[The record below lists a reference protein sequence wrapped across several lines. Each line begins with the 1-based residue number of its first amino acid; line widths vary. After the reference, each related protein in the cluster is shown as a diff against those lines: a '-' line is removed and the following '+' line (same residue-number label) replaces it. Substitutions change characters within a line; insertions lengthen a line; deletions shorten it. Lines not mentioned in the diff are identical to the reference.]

1 MLRYSLVMAGLLTVA
16 ACTVVAAQEAVLA
29 QLYGQGVHAYFA
41 QDFVK
46 AHELLSS
53 AIDRGTHDPRVY
65 YFRGLALQRLGR
77 PEDAQ
82 ADFSTGAER
91 EAKDLNKFYNV
102 SKALERVQGH
112 DRVALERHRVEA
124 RVAAMEEAQRIM
136 QARYEQRREAE
147 RHVLAGPPETVKPS
161 EIKPVKPIDT
171 SSNDPFGAPAAG
183 ATEPADPPQEPAVT
197 PKPAENDPFGAP
209 AAKPEEP
216 ADMPAEKPAERPAEN
231 DPFGTPATKPE
242 EPAAMPA
249 EKPAENDPFG
259 APAAKPEE
267 PAAMPAEKPAEND
280 PFGAPAAGGG
290 MAPSS
295 EAKPKGI
302 IFRAFQRAA
311 GKALGG
317 GTENSSATQPAAP
330 SEALPPP
337 QAGSMPAEPTTAPDA
352 VPGAAP
358 SGNIA
363 DPFGEAKPAAAP
375 AVMPKP
381 ADDDP
386 FGGSATPAA
395 PAGGDQMDAPA
406 ADNPFA
412 PEKPANADTGAM
424 SDEQPAPADTPKPPQ
439 SSKPADPDD
448 PFAN

>member
-1 MLRYSLVMAGLLTVA
+1 MLRYFLVMAGLLTAA

-53 AIDRGTHDPRVY
+53 AIDRGTNDPRVY

-77 PEDAQ
+77 PEDAE
-82 ADFSTGAER
+82 ADFSAGAER

-124 RVAAMEEAQRIM
+124 RVAALEEAQRIM

-147 RHVLAGPPETVKPS
+147 RHVLAGPPEIVKPS

-171 SSNDPFGAPAAG
+171 SSNDPFAAPAAG
-183 ATEPADPPQEPAVT
+183 ASEPAAPPQEPAVT
-197 PKPAENDPFGAP
+197 PQ
-209 AAKPEEP
+209 
-216 ADMPAEKPAERPAEN
+216 
-231 DPFGTPATKPE
+231 
-242 EPAAMPA
+242 PA

-267 PAAMPAEKPAEND
+267 PGAMPAEKPAEKPAENDPFGAPAAKPEEPGAMPAEKPAEND

-290 MAPSS
+290 TTSS
-295 EAKPKGI
+295 SATKPKGGI
-302 IFRAFQRAA
+302 LRAFQRAA

-317 GTENSSATQPAAP
+317 GEEGGAAP
-330 SEALPPP
+330 QPMPFGPLPQPE
-337 QAGSMPAEPTTAPDA
+337 AGSMPGEPGMVPGGA
-352 VPGAAP
+352 PGAAP
-358 SGNIA
+358 GGAVA
-363 DPFGEAKPAAAP
+363 DPFGEEKPAAKPA
-375 AVMPKP
+375 VTPKP

-386 FGGSATPAA
+386 FGGPATPAA
-395 PAGGDQMDAPA
+395 PAGGGQMDAPA
-406 ADNPFA
+406 AENPFA
-412 PEKPANADTGAM
+412 PEKPADAM
-424 SDEQPAPADTPKPPQ
+424 NDAMGDEKPAPADAPKPPQ

>member
-1 MLRYSLVMAGLLTVA
+1 MLRYSLVMAGLLTAVA
-16 ACTVVAAQEAVLA
+16 CSAVAAQEAVLA

-46 AHELLSS
+46 SHELLSS
-53 AIDRGTHDPRVY
+53 AIDRGTNDPRVY

-77 PEDAQ
+77 PEDAE
-82 ADFSTGAER
+82 ADFSAGAER

-102 SKALERVQGH
+102 SKALERVQGN
-112 DRVALERHRVEA
+112 DRVSLERHRVDA

-147 RHVLAGPPETVKPS
+147 RHVLAGPPETVKPD

-183 ATEPADPPQEPAVT
+183 TGEPAAPPQEPAVT
-197 PKPAENDPFGAP
+197 PMPGEKPAAEPAENDPFGAP
-209 AAKPEEP
+209 AT
-216 ADMPAEKPAERPAEN
+216 KPAE
-231 DPFGTPATKPE
+231 PE
-242 EPAAMPA
+242 AMPA

-259 APAAKPEE
+259 APATKPEE
-267 PAAMPAEKPAEND
+267 PGAMPAEKPAEND
-280 PFGAPAAGGG
+280 PFGAPAAGAGTTT
-290 MAPSS
+290 SS
-295 EAKPKGI
+295 GAKPKGGI
-302 IFRAFQRAA
+302 LRAFQRAA

-317 GTENSSATQPAAP
+317 GEEGGAAP
-330 SEALPPP
+330 QPTPFGPLPQPE
-337 QAGSMPAEPTTAPDA
+337 AGSMPAEPAI

-358 SGNIA
+358 GAAPGGAVA
-363 DPFGEAKPAAAP
+363 DPFGEEKPAAKPA
-375 AVMPKP
+375 VTPKP

-386 FGGSATPAA
+386 FGGPAAPAA
-395 PAGGDQMDAPA
+395 PAGGDQMNAPA
-406 ADNPFA
+406 AENPFA
-412 PEKPANADTGAM
+412 PEKPADAM
-424 SDEQPAPADTPKPPQ
+424 GDEKPAPADAPKPPQ

>member
-1 MLRYSLVMAGLLTVA
+1 MLRYSLVMAGLVTVA
-16 ACTVVAAQEAVLA
+16 AGTLVAAQEAVLA

-53 AIDRGTHDPRVY
+53 AIDRGTKDPRVY

-77 PEDAQ
+77 PEDAE
-82 ADFSTGAER
+82 ADFSAGAER

-102 SKALERVQGH
+102 SKALERVQGR
-112 DRVALERHRVEA
+112 DRVTLERHRVEA
-124 RVAAMEEAQRIM
+124 RVAALEEAQRIM

-171 SSNDPFGAPAAG
+171 SSNDPFAAPAVGSSEQTA
-183 ATEPADPPQEPAVT
+183 PSREPAVT
-197 PKPAENDPFGAP
+197 PQPAEKPAENDPFGTP
-209 AAKPEEP
+209 ATRPEEP
-216 ADMPAEKPAERPAEN
+216 GAIPAEKPAEN

-242 EPAAMPA
+242 EPGAMPA

-259 APAAKPEE
+259 
-267 PAAMPAEKPAEND
+267 M
-280 PFGAPAAGGG
+280 PAAGGG
-290 MAPSS
+290 TTSS
-295 EAKPKGI
+295 SGAKPKGGI
-302 IFRAFQRAA
+302 LRAFQRAA

-317 GTENSSATQPAAP
+317 GEEGGAAP
-330 SEALPPP
+330 QPMPFGPLPQPE
-337 QAGSMPAEPTTAPDA
+337 AGSMPAEPGMVPGVA
-352 VPGAAP
+352 PGAAP
-358 SGNIA
+358 GGDVA
-363 DPFGEAKPAAAP
+363 DPFGEEKPAAKP

-386 FGGSATPAA
+386 FGGPAAPAA
-395 PAGGDQMDAPA
+395 PAGGAQMDAPA
-406 ADNPFA
+406 AENPFA
-412 PEKPANADTGAM
+412 PEKPADAM
-424 SDEQPAPADTPKPPQ
+424 NDAMGDEKPAPADAPKPPQ